1 MAKKKPKNPLLK
13 KLLDYKSKLPAKNLI
28 LFLVVVIAGFSG
40 FYFKNKFV
48 SATVNGSPVW
58 RYKVV
63 KELEKQGG
71 KQVIEMMITKKL
83 IAQEAKKQGIKVT
96 KEEVAEEMKKIEES
110 LGENM
115 DAMME
120 AQGLNKKDLEE
131 EIELQKLMEK
141 MVTQDGSEITEE
153 EVNEYIAENVEYLG
167 ASPIDEETRGGIKE
181 QLKQQKLTES
191 IQTWMKEIKDKAKV
205 VYF

>member
-1 MAKKKPKNPLLK
+1 MAKKKTKNPLFK
-13 KLLDYKSKLPAKNLI
+13 KLLDYKSKFPAKNLI
-28 LFLVVVIAGFSG
+28 LFLVVVVAGFSG
-40 FYFKNKFV
+40 FYFKNKFI
-48 SATVNGSPVW
+48 SATVNSSPVW

-63 KELEKQGG
+63 KELEKQAG
-71 KQVIEMMITKKL
+71 KQVIEMIITKKL

-96 KEEVAEEMKKIEES
+96 KEEVAEEMKKIEDS
-110 LGENM
+110 LGKNM

-120 AQGLNKKDLEE
+120 AQGLNKEDLRE

-141 MVTQDGSEITEE
+141 MVAQDGSEITEE
-153 EVNEYIAENVEYLG
+153 EIDEYIVENVEYLG
-167 ASPIDEETRGGIKE
+167 ASPIDEETRGQIRE
-181 QLKQQKLTES
+181 QLKQQKMTES